1 MRPCPSIEDMAL
13 IHRAQLRPSK
23 LELLEPWL
31 RTRSWFTGD
40 PTAPLTS
47 AGAYRFD
54 DPAGEVGIET
64 LLVRAG
70 DGPVLQVPLTYRDAP
85 LEGGDAWLIGTMEHS
100 VLGRRWTYDAVG
112 DPAYI
117 AALATTILRGGT
129 QADEFVDV
137 DGVLVFRESTATVA
151 GSGTADAPTPALP
164 SMTVLSTRDEP
175 GSTVVEFGSLR
186 FVVLRAPTSP
196 AAEPIALA
204 AGTTAGGV
212 PGHLSGTWAGQPQPS
227 ILAVAVA
234 VAL

>member
-31 RTRSWFTGD
+31 RTRSWFAGD

-85 LEGGDAWLIGTMEHS
+85 LEGGEAWLIGTMEHS

-117 AALATTILRGGT
+117 AALATVIFCGGT

-137 DGVLVFRESTATVA
+137 EGDLVFRESTATVA
-151 GSGTADAPTPALP
+151 GSGPADAPAPVLLTTGAP
-164 SMTVLSTRDEP
+164 STSDEP
-175 GSTVVEFGSLR
+175 DSTVVVTGSLR
-186 FVVLRAPTSP
+186 LVILRAPGSPEAETSV
-196 AAEPIALA
+196 LA
-204 AGTTAGGV
+204 ARRTAGGRAEQ
-212 PGHLSGTWAGQPQPS
+212 LSGTWTAQPEERV
-227 ILAVAVA
+227 LALANS
-234 VAL
+234 L